1 MTKPRS
7 KSSDTSPCW
16 LAPVLATLVVGGAAL
31 LFSSPSHASDPGM
44 PECAGVGALRVVGE
58 KLGTLE
64 SAAFDTSGRLLYT
77 GVGKQAL
84 YRMDSPGATPV
95 TVATGLSAP
104 GGIAVANAHEA
115 YVGTGNS
122 LGGLIPALG
131 KATINHVNLDTGEVK
146 PYVSGLSMA
155 NGLVRASDGSFYASD
170 DFAKSLDRVL
180 PDGTVQRTWLQ
191 LNSNGL
197 ALSKDEKT
205 LYVNQF
211 LPAKVYAVDLS
222 AGSVKVHGAVPAERS
237 LTGLDGLA
245 IDDVGNLY
253 IAAYF
258 SGEVWRLAPDG
269 TFCRLAK
276 GLSLPSAPVL
286 GKPGKGFA
294 TSSLYVASHSG
305 HLYEVPMAV
314 PPTQ

>member
-1 MTKPRS
+1 MSTPPFLS
-7 KSSDTSPCW
+7 HW
-16 LAPVLATLVVGGAAL
+16 LAPALATLVVGGASL
-31 LFSSPSHASDPGM
+31 LLSGSSHAAGPGM
-44 PECAGVGALRVVGE
+44 PECAGVGSLRVVRDQ
-58 KLGTLE
+58 LGTLE
-64 SAAFDTSGRLLYT
+64 SAAFDPSGRLLYT
-77 GVGKQAL
+77 GVGKKAL
-84 YRMDSPGATPV
+84 IRMDQPGATPV

-104 GGIAVANAHEA
+104 GGIAVVNAHEA
-115 YVGTGNS
+115 YVGSGNS

-131 KATINHVNLDTGEVK
+131 AATIMRVNLDTGEVK
-146 PYVSGLSMA
+146 PHVKGLSMS

-180 PDGTVQRTWLQ
+180 PDGTVQRTWVK

-211 LPAKVYAVDLS
+211 LPAKVYAVDV
-222 AGSVKVHGAVPAERS
+222 ATGAYKVHGEVPSERS
-237 LTGLDGLA
+237 LTGLDGLS
-245 IDDVGNLY
+245 IDDSGNLY

-269 TFCRLAK
+269 QFCRLAK
-276 GLSLPSAPVL
+276 GLSLPSAPVV
-286 GKPGKGFA
+286 GRSGQGYAP
-294 TSSLYVASHSG
+294 TSLYVVSHSG

-314 PPTQ
+314 PRPATE

>member
-1 MTKPRS
+1 MTTLKIPALS
-7 KSSDTSPCW
+7 HW
-16 LAPVLATLVVGGAAL
+16 LAPALATLIVGGGAL
-31 LFSSPSHASDPGM
+31 LMSGASHASDAGM
-44 PECAGVGALRVVGE
+44 PECASVGSLRVVRDQ
-58 KLGTLE
+58 LGTLE
-64 SAAFDTSGRLLYT
+64 SAAFDPAGRLLFT
-77 GVGKQAL
+77 GVGKKAL
-84 YRMDSPGATPV
+84 YRMDKPGAAPV
-95 TVATGLSAP
+95 MVASGLAAP

-122 LGGLIPALG
+122 VNGLIPALG
-131 KATINHVNLDTGEVK
+131 KATIMHVDLDTGEVK
-146 PYVSGLSMA
+146 PHITGLSMA

-180 PDGTVQRTWLQ
+180 ADGTVQRSWLK

-211 LPAKVYAVDLS
+211 LPAKVYAVDV
-222 AGSVKVHGAVPAERS
+222 ATGMYKVHGAVPSERS
-237 LTGLDGLA
+237 LTGLDGLS

-253 IAAYF
+253 IAAYL

-269 TFCRLAK
+269 AFCRLAK
-276 GLSLPSAPVL
+276 GLSLPSAPVV
-286 GKPGKGFA
+286 GKPGRGFA

-305 HLYEVPMAV
+305 RLYEVPMAV